1 MENLLMSSISKSS
14 SHPPEELVAE
24 LSVSDRG
31 LAVFAFAI
39 YHQLGSGSRV
49 THVVREDGAGHHADP
64 EAIQELQ
71 RLGLLHVDDDRIEF
85 TDQGEAIL
93 DRAIAKMRRAAAAQ
107 PQSTE
112 SGAPER

>member
-1 MENLLMSSISKSS
+1 M
-14 SHPPEELVAE
+14 AE

-71 RLGLLHVDDDRIEF
+71 RLGLVHVDDNRIEF
-85 TDQGEAIL
+85 TDRGEAIL
-93 DRAIAKMRRAAAAQ
+93 DRIIAEMRQATAQ
-107 PQSTE
+107 PQSSE
-112 SGAPER
+112 SGAPEGRDAYSRGQTAAIRSGYT